1 MAYFTISRISY
12 SSDYQKFLH
21 KKTDENSSVVKF
33 TFRLFSQIVENLFE
47 GLVKRVILVNTSA
60 DYRRRKIF
68 VQGGKYGFAEIVH
81 DVFSNALFGFAFG
94 GDVIIYPV
102 VKRVHRAEQ
111 THDHADID
119 GEIEYKPQHV
129 IRYFYPPYLFYT
141 GKHG

>member
-1 MAYFTISRISY
+1 MVYFTIYRISY

-68 VQGGKYGFAEIVH
+68 VQGGKYRLAKIVH
-81 DVFSNALFGFAFG
+81 EVFRDAFFGFAFG
-94 GDVIIYPV
+94 GDVTVYPV
-102 VKRVHRAEQ
+102 FVKRVYRAEQ
-111 THDHADID
+111 AAYD
-119 GEIEYKPQHV
+119 P
-129 IRYFYPPYLFYT
+129 
-141 GKHG
+141 